1 MNAKQWLSRARFIDR
16 EIALLQKTKE
26 ETRDNLTKITQ
37 NYEND
42 GAQMTKDPHKFDR
55 LAEINDMIDRK
66 QKELIEAKAEIMATI
81 FFLSDSMQRTVLLNY
96 YVRGVPLKEIAVM
109 VKYSY
114 RQTRRFHDSGVVI
127 IDDLLKREGD
137 LFGSLE
143 RPADNAGKI

>member
-26 ETRDNLTKITQ
+26 ETRDSLTKITQ

-42 GAQMTKDPHKFDR
+42 GAQMTKDPHKFDKI
-55 LAEINDMIDRK
+55 AEINDMIDRK
-66 QKELIEAKAEIMATI
+66 EKELIEAKAEIMATI
-81 FFLSDSMQRTVLLNY
+81 FFLCEPLQRTVLLNY
-96 YVRGVPLKEIAVM
+96 YIRGVPLKEIAVM
-109 VKYSY
+109 IKYSY

-143 RPADNAGKI
+143 RPANNAGKI